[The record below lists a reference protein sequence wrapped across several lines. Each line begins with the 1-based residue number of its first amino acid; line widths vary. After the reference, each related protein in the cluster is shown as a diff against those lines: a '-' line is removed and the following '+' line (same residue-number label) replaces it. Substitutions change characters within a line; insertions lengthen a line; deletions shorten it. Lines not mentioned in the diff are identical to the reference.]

1 MKIINNFK
9 SFFNQCNITWAI
21 CGGIAI
27 DLFIG
32 KQTRLHKDLDISVFW
47 EDRDII
53 IEYMLNNQWTV
64 FEPDNGKLRE
74 ITSVSNDYRTIDNI
88 WCLSKHNKTYTIE
101 HLNDN
106 YYDITCN
113 TQNQDN
119 FDFIEFLF
127 NTKKDNQFL
136 YKRNHNITLTLKDS
150 LKTNKEGIP
159 YLSPELVLL
168 YKSTFIN
175 YLTSQDLD
183 IIKLVNNYRHDFN
196 VCKNHMS
203 KNQLTWL
210 INALKISYPAGHEW
224 ICNLHTL

>member
-1 MKIINNFK
+1 MNIINDFK
-9 SFFNQCNITWAI
+9 TFFKCNVQWAI
-21 CGGIAI
+21 CDGISI

-32 KQTRLHKDLDISVFW
+32 KQTRSHKDLDIVVFW
-47 EDRDII
+47 EDRDQI
-53 IEYMLNNQWTV
+53 IEYMLNNQWRV

-74 ITSVSNDYRTIDNI
+74 ITSISNEYRTSDNI
-88 WCLSKHNKTYTIE
+88 WCLSKDNKSYTVK
-101 HLNDN
+101 HLYAN

-113 TQNQDN
+113 TLNQVT
-119 FDFIEFLF
+119 FDFVEFLF
-127 NTKKDNQFL
+127 NTKNNNEFL
-136 YKRNHNITLTLKDS
+136 YKRNNNITLPIKDAI
-150 LKTNKEGIP
+150 KVTKQGIP
-159 YLSPELVLL
+159 NLSPELVLL